1 MLTNVEYTVF
11 LYLLDYFFKS
21 LFCTAYQTKYVRQKN
36 IYVRLPLPAK
46 AAVFVPKRHQLTRVQ
61 QTTQHGYQ
69 DVCDDSLDS
78 CA

>member
-11 LYLLDYFFKS
+11 LYLLDYCS
-21 LFCTAYQTKYVRQKN
+21 NLFSIPHTKKYVRQKN